1 MEFFKHSSTAQ
12 YSKDLKRIEQAYGV
26 AGIGFYWKAVEIL
39 FLSQMP
45 TPIINILKDGYK
57 RLSRTEAERIIL
69 ESGIFDVDELNR
81 VTLKK
86 EIKDVDYGIDKK
98 SLETYFSKLTLCS
111 GGISRTGSR
120 VEACAEACTEA
131 CTETGTGTVPLKTD
145 KDKSREDNIARE
157 ALLIF
162 MEERCPHL
170 LEMAEPLTL
179 KQFRELKKSYSWEQI
194 KEVLLDM
201 ENDVGLN
208 KRKRNC
214 YQTTLSWLK
223 KRFGPPQGS
232 NKKNNG
238 AIFCGLDEN
247 GSPIYNLLKNDKNG
261 KQDSN
266 SAVRPADAEQQGDG
280 GGCVE
285 RPDE

>member
-1 MEFFKHSSTAQ
+1 MVFTEGKGDIVKKTKHNKVRKMEFFKHSSTAQ

-98 SLETYFSKLTLCS
+98 SLETYFSRLALCS

-157 ALLIF
+157 ALLISWKSAAPI
-162 MEERCPHL
+162 C
-170 LEMAEPLTL
+170 L
-179 KQFRELKKSYSWEQI
+179 KWPNR
-194 KEVLLDM
+194 
-201 ENDVGLN
+201 
-208 KRKRNC
+208 
-214 YQTTLSWLK
+214 
-223 KRFGPPQGS
+223 
-232 NKKNNG
+232 
-238 AIFCGLDEN
+238 
-247 GSPIYNLLKNDKNG
+247 
-261 KQDSN
+261 
-266 SAVRPADAEQQGDG
+266 
-280 GGCVE
+280 
-285 RPDE
+285 